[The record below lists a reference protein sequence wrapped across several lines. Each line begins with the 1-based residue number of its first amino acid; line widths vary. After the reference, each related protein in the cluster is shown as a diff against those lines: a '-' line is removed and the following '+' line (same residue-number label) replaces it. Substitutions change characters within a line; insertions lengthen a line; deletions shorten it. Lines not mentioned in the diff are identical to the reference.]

1 MEQWKYEN
9 LTIDERWKLNEL
21 YDLSE
26 NILDPKFAK
35 QPNEIEYLI
44 EDFIDQGSINIIY
57 GQPKKGKSLFVNDL
71 IVSLGQDLIGPD
83 AVRRYHT
90 WMNRKTAAHVMVWFM
105 AYEDPLGAE
114 RRIQLAFQKKK
125 RTYRTGWFDVEFFKT
140 PPDIFKKSFL
150 DSLDY
155 SFYEIGDYKHQVL
168 VIDTLEM
175 AMALGLLGD
184 ENSSSTM
191 AVVIDQLR
199 KISDL
204 GCTIFVVHHS
214 GKDISRG
221 LRGHNSLEA
230 AADSIFL
237 VDKKIGSN
245 IVTVK
250 RTHYRNGTGGEQF
263 KFEIKTGIL
272 ERDPSFLI
280 PYLEPLEEYK
290 VHNPGAKLSLKEVS
304 VLNLVG
310 ELIEKDPANVRIAF
324 GLDNDLLAVQLA
336 QLEASFIAANIAPQ
350 AKTKASQARALK
362 RTLES
367 LGEKGLINE
376 RDGFYWLPE
385 NGQTN
390 DYNQT

>member
-1 MEQWKYEN
+1 
-9 LTIDERWKLNEL
+9 
-21 YDLSE
+21 
-26 NILDPKFAK
+26 
-35 QPNEIEYLI
+35 
-44 EDFIDQGSINIIY
+44 
-57 GQPKKGKSLFVNDL
+57 
-71 IVSLGQDLIGPD
+71 
-83 AVRRYHT
+83 
-90 WMNRKTAAHVMVWFM
+90 M

-150 DSLDY
+150 DSLDC

-168 VIDTLEM
+168 VIDTLAM
-175 AMALGLLGD
+175 AMALGQLGD
-184 ENSSSTM
+184 ENTSSTM

-250 RTHYRNGTGGEQF
+250 RIHYRNGTGGEHQI
-263 KFEIKTGIL
+263 EIKTNFK
-272 ERDPSFLI
+272 RSFFSN
-280 PYLEPLEEYK
+280 PL
-290 VHNPGAKLSLKEVS
+290 L
-304 VLNLVG
+304 
-310 ELIEKDPANVRIAF
+310 RAF
-324 GLDNDLLAVQLA
+324 RRV
-336 QLEASFIAANIAPQ
+336 
-350 AKTKASQARALK
+350 
-362 RTLES
+362 
-367 LGEKGLINE
+367 
-376 RDGFYWLPE
+376 
-385 NGQTN
+385 
-390 DYNQT
+390 